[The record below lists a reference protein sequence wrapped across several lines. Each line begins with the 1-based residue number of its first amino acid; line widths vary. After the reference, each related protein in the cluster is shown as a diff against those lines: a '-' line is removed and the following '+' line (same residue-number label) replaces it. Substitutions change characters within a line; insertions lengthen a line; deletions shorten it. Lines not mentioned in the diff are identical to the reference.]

1 MIRQLGPH
9 EQAPMELLL
18 LADPSEDLV
27 TQYLKE
33 GICYVLEEEEKMI
46 GVCVL
51 FPHSEKRVEIMNLAV
66 HEEKQGKGYGKQL
79 VNFAIEWAKSK
90 DYNQIDVATANSSVN
105 QLAFYQKC
113 GFRLEAIEK
122 EYFLKHYDNEFFE
135 NGIQVRDRIPLR
147 KQI

>member
-66 HEEKQGKGYGKQL
+66 MK
-79 VNFAIEWAKSK
+79 KSK
-90 DYNQIDVATANSSVN
+90 
-105 QLAFYQKC
+105 
-113 GFRLEAIEK
+113 EK
-122 EYFLKHYDNEFFE
+122 SMGN
-135 NGIQVRDRIPLR
+135 NW
-147 KQI
+147 